1 MNKVIKVSFLL
12 PRVEEKRLL
21 LSKVYAMR
29 SKLSGDVEVKETM
42 CGDCSFANHLV
53 FLHLETEKWS
63 SMFSDY
69 NCCILPAL
77 QVNPHYH
84 P

>member
-1 MNKVIKVSFLL
+1 MSFLL
-12 PRVEEKRLL
+12 PRLEHKRLL
-21 LSKVYAMR
+21 LLSEVYAMR
-29 SKLSGDVEVKETM
+29 SKLMSGNLEVKERM
-42 CGDCSFANHLV
+42 CSLANHLT
-53 FLHLETEKWS
+53 FLHLATEKWS

-77 QVNPHYH
+77 QVNAHYH